1 MTTSAT
7 GAYTGLSY
15 LAETVFG
22 TTPAGTYTSLRNTGP
37 GLGITKDIFKSNE
50 LRDDRGV
57 SDLRHGVKK
66 ITGEIPIEISYG
78 EFDPILEAALGGTW
92 AANVLKT
99 GVVERSFTLRQRH
112 ADILTDGLFTGCKIN
127 TFSMKCPANAMVT
140 GSFGVIGHDATYVGT
155 PHTVVV
161 TITSACTGSANA
173 TITIGGAANLIAV
186 VNEDT
191 TGAVAGKLHTQIES
205 AGYTATVDGSAVTIA
220 YPAVLG
226 NCDVTWSAGT
236 TGVAATV
243 ATPVIVDPTASQT
256 NSPYDSFAGLVKEN
270 NVESAIITS
279 IDWQVSNGY
288 TPAYV
293 VGDDTAQHVV
303 PGRCDVT
310 GTLSALFQNITLMNK
325 FINET
330 ESSIELQLGSTAK
343 YYTILFDRIK
353 YTGGSAPVS
362 GEGLI
367 ALNMPFQ
374 ALLDPDTSTTMT
386 VTRIPA

>member
-66 ITGEIPIEISYG
+66 IAGEIPIEISYG

-92 AANVLKT
+92 TANVLKT
-99 GVVERSFTLRQRH
+99 GVVERSFTFRQRH
-112 ADILTDGLFTGCKIN
+112 ADILTDGLFSGCKVN

-155 PHTVVV
+155 PHTVTILV
-161 TITSACTGSANA
+161 THACSSSGNV
-173 TITIGGAANLIAV
+173 TITIGGTPSVIAV
-186 VNEDT
+186 LENDT
-191 TGAVAGKLHTQIES
+191 VEQVATKIQLFLD
-205 AGYTATVDGSAVTIA
+205 ALAYTATVDTATVTVTFA
-220 YPAVLG
+220 AVLG
-226 NCDVTWSAGT
+226 VCTVTGSYAS
-236 TGVAATV
+236 TGVTATIG
-243 ATPVIVDPTASQT
+243 TPAIIDPTASQT
-256 NSPYDSFAGLVKEN
+256 NSPFDSFAALVKEN

-279 IDWQVSNGY
+279 IDWQVTNGY

-293 VGDDTAQHVV
+293 VGDDTAQYVV

-330 ESSIELQLGSTAK
+330 ESSIELQLGATAK

-367 ALNMPFQ
+367 ALSMPFQ
-374 ALLDPDTSTTMT
+374 ALYDSDTSTTMT
-386 VTRIPA
+386 VTRIPS